1 VVNYAGRQVLV
12 TGATGFIGARLAE
25 RLAFEE
31 KASVRA
37 LVRDMRKSVWLSR
50 SPMELVVGDVTEKLS
65 LEKAVAG
72 CDIVFHCVGIGGS
85 SETCKAVN
93 TEGTRNVLEAAQAA
107 GVKRLVYL
115 SSVAVYGPSL
125 PDHADET
132 APSVRTGASYGDSK
146 VEAEEL
152 ISRFVL
158 DHSMTVI
165 VLQPTFVWGPRS
177 EWFTVDPIR
186 QMAAGAWQLVDEGQG
201 TCHAVY
207 VDNLVDAIM
216 LAGLRPSLKSGEKF
230 LVTDDQPCTWGEFWL
245 AHARMVGKSS
255 LPSFPSTRTAKHPIR
270 LLDRWLWKFR
280 DWLGD
285 HCPDTGPFRY
295 VVLAPRYVIRKG
307 TALLRVKTIYSDWD
321 LIKYARR
328 YNVDIA
334 KAKMQLGYNP
344 KVSRADGMQEIERW
358 LRDQRIIS

>member
-1 VVNYAGRQVLV
+1 MNYAGLHVLV

-25 RLAFEE
+25 RLAFET

-50 SPMELVVGDVTEKLS
+50 SPMELVVGDVTQKAS
-65 LEKAVAG
+65 LEKAMAG

-85 SETCKAVN
+85 DETCRAVN
-93 TEGTRNVLEAAQAA
+93 IEGTRNVLEAAQAA
-107 GVKRLVYL
+107 GVKRVVYL
-115 SSVAVYGPSL
+115 SSIAVYGPSL

-132 APSVRTGASYGDSK
+132 APLVRTGAPYGDSK
-146 VEAEEL
+146 VEAEEF

-158 DHSMTVI
+158 DHSLAVI

-186 QMAAGAWQLVDEGQG
+186 QMAKGTWQLVDGGRG

-207 VDNLVDAIM
+207 VDNLVDAAL
-216 LAGLRPSLKSGEKF
+216 LAGHRQAIKSGERF
-230 LVTDDQPCTWGEFWL
+230 IVTDDQPCTWGEFWL
-245 AHARMVGKSS
+245 AQARMVGKNS
-255 LPSFPSTRTAKHPIR
+255 LPSFPSARTSRHPIR
-270 LLDRWLWKFR
+270 ILDRWLWKFR

-285 HCPDTGPFRY
+285 HCPDTGPIRY
-295 VVLAPRYVIRKG
+295 VVLAPRYVIRKAAG
-307 TALLRVKTIYSDWD
+307 LWGGQTIYSDWD
-321 LIKYARR
+321 LTKYARR
-328 YNVDIA
+328 YKVDIG
-334 KAKMQLGYNP
+334 KAKMQLGYIP
-344 KVSRADGMQEIERW
+344 KVSTAEGMREIEHW